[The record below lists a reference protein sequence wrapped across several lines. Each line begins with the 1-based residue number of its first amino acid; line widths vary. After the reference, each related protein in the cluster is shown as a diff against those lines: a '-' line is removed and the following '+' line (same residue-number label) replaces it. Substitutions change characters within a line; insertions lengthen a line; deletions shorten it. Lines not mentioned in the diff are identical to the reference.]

1 MTSMNHTAHARPLVR
16 NEPSSPPNPFIDQ
29 HPPLALGL
37 EKFDNFTAKLA
48 GISLA
53 INVVQALLERSES
66 SKQPNDAPCSTRL
79 AWPLNPV
86 QTTGL
91 HAAVYLLQQ
100 YADTLNPEP
109 GG

>member
-1 MTSMNHTAHARPLVR
+1 MAAIDHTARARLLVR
-16 NEPSSPPNPFIDQ
+16 NEPQSPPDPFIDPR
-29 HPPLALGL
+29 PPLGLGL
-37 EKFDNFTAKLA
+37 ERFDSYTAKLA
-48 GISLA
+48 GIALA
-53 INVVQALLERSES
+53 VNVVQGVLVRSES
-66 SKQPNDAPCSTRL
+66 SKQPDAPRSTWL
-79 AWPLNPV
+79 IILLNPV

>member
-1 MTSMNHTAHARPLVR
+1 MTSIDHTAHVRPLVR
-16 NEPSSPPNPFIDQ
+16 KEPKSPPGPFIDP
-29 HPPLALGL
+29 HNPLGLGL
-37 EKFDNFTAKLA
+37 ENFDNYTVKLA

-53 INVVQALLERSES
+53 INVVRGVLERSES
-66 SKQPNDAPCSTRL
+66 SKQPNAPHSTRL
-79 AWPLNPV
+79 VIPLNPV

-100 YADTLNPEP
+100 YADTLERKP

>member
-1 MTSMNHTAHARPLVR
+1 MGTIDHTARARPTVR
-16 NEPSSPPNPFIDQ
+16 NEPSSPPDPFIDLR
-29 HPPLALGL
+29 PTLGLGL
-37 EKFDNFTAKLA
+37 ERFDNCTAKLA
-48 GISLA
+48 GVALA
-53 INVVQALLERSES
+53 INVVQGVLARSES
-66 SKQPNDAPCSTRL
+66 SKQPDTPRSTRL
-79 AWPLNPV
+79 IMPLNPV